1 MFCFI
6 NYLIIKA
13 YYSWRILKIYI
24 KSVAIII
31 ENVHVTKSIA
41 VGEKINEIGNVETS
55 LISSYSTHRYFERD
69 DSEKVLLTDSNVS
82 VNIAPSN
89 LFYIKNLWD
98 LFKCA
103 LEEITFRGKAC
114 YYINNLKTDSW
125 EISQIGSYFD
135 KETGIYVF

>member
-1 MFCFI
+1 M
-6 NYLIIKA
+6 
-13 YYSWRILKIYI
+13 
-24 KSVAIII
+24 AIII